1 MIVGIATD
9 LVSIERISKVLL
21 KFGTRFEHRVF
32 TEQERR
38 LAWQRGSPCSRTY
51 AGRWAV
57 KEAFSKAL
65 GTGFISGIIW
75 QDINVINTKAGRPQI
90 TLTGNAK
97 NYLNGM
103 VAQGSNIQI
112 HTSIADDYPWS
123 QAFVVI
129 ESV

>member
-1 MIVGIATD
+1 MIVGIGTD

-21 KFGTRFEHRVF
+21 KFGKRFEHRVF
-32 TEQERR
+32 TEQERQ

-51 AGRWAV
+51 
-57 KEAFSKAL
+57 
-65 GTGFISGIIW
+65 GFVSGIIW